1 MYFANG
7 NSKRDILTMSAAGRV
22 GVNVPTDLVGFSNT
36 PLDAFTLY
44 PQYFDYAVRYDG
56 DTYYN
61 NTVDAYTSRTD
72 PFVIISDANDTFLV
86 GKEYPR
92 RSIYIDIATPAGTPG
107 TLQVKYSKV

>member
-22 GVNVPTDLVGFSNT
+22 GINVPTDLVGFSNT

-44 PQYFDYAVRYDG
+44 PQYFDHAARYDG
-56 DTYYN
+56 NTYYN

-72 PFVIISDANDTFLV
+72 PFVIVSDENDTFLV

-107 TLQVKYSKV
+107 TLQVKYSKA